1 VGGYRELNQYTELG
15 GSLTVFTLPNN

>member
-15 GSLTVFTLPNN
+15 GSLTMFALPN

>member
-15 GSLTVFTLPNN
+15 GSLTVFTLPN